1 MRRAYPSPYEEDQAP
16 RPDPLRPQAPMPTQP
31 EQLLTPEGSV
41 EYIDDPNAATTGLG
55 SDNDS
60 DDDHAQCCGN
70 DTTSN
75 DEDEPGQIVP
85 RSRSTTPPSA
95 VNEDPNS

>member
-1 MRRAYPSPYEEDQAP
+1 MRRVYPSPYEEDEVSQ
-16 RPDPLRPQAPMPTQP
+16 PDPLQLQAPMPAQP
-31 EQLLTPEGSV
+31 ERQLTPEGSV

-60 DDDHAQCCGN
+60 DEDHAQCCGN

-95 VNEDPNS
+95 ANEDPTS